1 MGFQYEQRVQEAL
14 RRVVHDILKEV
25 AEKELPDPHHFYIS
39 LRTNYPGVDFP
50 EAVKRANPKEVTIV
64 LQHQF
69 WDLKVDDAGFSVV
82 LTFQDIPQTIYVP
95 FKALLSFMD
104 PGVRFGLHFTP
115 PPVSFDKSEEKQ
127 PKGSTKAGKEST
139 AKEGPADQE
148 MGKVISLDQFRR
160 PRP

>member
-14 RRVVHDILKEV
+14 RGVVRDILKEV

-50 EAVKRANPKEVTIV
+50 EPVKRANPKEVTIV

-69 WDLKVDDAGFSVV
+69 WDLKVTDEGFSVV
-82 LTFQDIPQTIYVP
+82 LTFQDIPQTVYVP

-115 PPVSFDKSEEKQ
+115 PPVAYDAPPKKEKNT
-127 PKGSTKAGKEST
+127 TKDISSKET
-139 AKEGPADQE
+139 KEE

-160 PRP
+160 PRS